1 MGEVF
6 MVHVTTVP
14 ERSVESAMLKQD
26 GSISLLGSL
35 DEAVVES
42 TVDGPGYRLVLFVA
56 GCAHRCAGCHN
67 PHSWEIA
74 DGLRYPVDQVV
85 QALTDRL
92 RAGPY
97 AGLTLSGGD
106 PLFQPAATAELLEGL
121 RRQHPELNIW
131 CYTGYRYEQVQ
142 EWSLLR
148 QIDVLVDGP
157 YVASMKRPSK
167 PFRGSANQRLLYLDR
182 GQIIRQ
188 ESRQVTGPYRD
199 IGRETTALVMTV
211 IKRDGR
217 TVQFESSKI
226 TRAMEKAFVATEGQC
241 PAPAELN
248 ELTDAVVA
256 RLPEGPSVEEI
267 QDQVEAVLME
277 AGHHAVAKR
286 YMIYR
291 QERTAA
297 RHRKE
302 RLHQLVG
309 QIVRE
314 TGREN
319 ANVGR
324 SPSAKLLQMAEAVG
338 REFME
343 RELTDPA
350 VRQAI
355 AEGLLYPHDYAWGPI
370 GTTTCCFIPLGK
382 LLASGF
388 DPGHGWVRTPRR
400 IRTAAQLSMI
410 ILQSNQNDQH
420 GGQAFGWYDR
430 DLAPYVRLE
439 YEWQLARIQEDLAA
453 VGVAGD
459 SVSQE
464 QLEKLAW
471 ERTRSETFQAMEGVV
486 FNANTMHSRAGA
498 QVPFVSIN
506 LGTDTSREGRLI
518 TETLLLAYEKGLGHG
533 EQPIFPNLI
542 FKVKKGVNFEPGD
555 PNYDLLQLSLR
566 VTAKR
571 LFPNYVF
578 QDASFNAAFP
588 GDVPTMGCRTR
599 VAWNMH
605 KPDDGQTCEG
615 RGNISFTTLN
625 LVGMALKARREMQAD
640 GFSAL
645 AARYDVVLSEG
656 TDLPQVRSFF
666 CLLNEY
672 ADLAIRQLHQR
683 FQYQSSFRKSDFP
696 FLLNGV
702 WMNSEKLAA
711 DSSLEQVWRHGTL
724 SMGFIGLA
732 ETLVALIGRH
742 HGESEVADALGVQ
755 IVRFL
760 RAKTDEAARQYQ
772 LNYSLLATPA
782 EGLTGKLAI
791 KDRATWGEIPGV
803 TDKEWYTNS
812 YHVPVEYPCSAF
824 HKIRVEGKYHAYCNA
839 GHISYVE
846 LNEAPQDN
854 PEALMAL
861 LKYMSDQD
869 MGYVAF
875 NYPVDRCRH
884 CGEQGLID
892 EDCPS
897 CGSSDIS
904 RIRRITGYLA
914 ELTNFNEAKRAE
926 TQRRRSHWPTH

>member
-1 MGEVF
+1 M
-6 MVHVTTVP
+6 
-14 ERSVESAMLKQD
+14 AK
-26 GSISLLGSL
+26 
-35 DEAVVES
+35 A
-42 TVDGPGYRLVLFVA
+42 
-56 GCAHRCAGCHN
+56 
-67 PHSWEIA
+67 
-74 DGLRYPVDQVV
+74 
-85 QALTDRL
+85 
-92 RAGPY
+92 
-97 AGLTLSGGD
+97 
-106 PLFQPAATAELLEGL
+106 
-121 RRQHPELNIW
+121 
-131 CYTGYRYEQVQ
+131 
-142 EWSLLR
+142 
-148 QIDVLVDGP
+148 
-157 YVASMKRPSK
+157 
-167 PFRGSANQRLLYLDR
+167 
-182 GQIIRQ
+182 
-188 ESRQVTGPYRD
+188 
-199 IGRETTALVMTV
+199 V

-217 TVQFESSKI
+217 TVPFDSGKISK
-226 TRAMEKAFVATEGQC
+226 AMEKAFVAIEGYRLATSDLHQ
-241 PAPAELN
+241 
-248 ELTDAVVA
+248 LTDAVAA
-256 RLPEGPSVEEI
+256 RLPERPSVEEI

-277 AGHHAVAKR
+277 AGHHDVAKG
-286 YMIYR
+286 YILYR

-302 RLHQLVG
+302 RLHQLVS

-319 ANVGR
+319 ANVSQ

-350 VRQAI
+350 VREAI
-355 AEGLLYPHDYAWGPI
+355 EDGLLYPHDYAWGPI
-370 GTTTCCFIPLGK
+370 GTTTCVFIPLGK

-388 DPGHGWVRTPRR
+388 NPGHGWVRSPRR

-439 YEWQLARIQEDLAA
+439 YEWQVARIKADLEA
-453 VGVAGD
+453 VGIGAD
-459 SVSQE
+459 EIQAE
-464 QLEKLAW
+464 RIEKLAW
-471 ERTRSETFQAMEGVV
+471 ERTRAETYQAMEGVV

-518 TETLLLAYEKGLGHG
+518 TESLLLAYEKGLGHG

-542 FKVKKGVNFEPGD
+542 FKVKQGVNFEPGD

-578 QDASFNAAFP
+578 QDASFNAGFP

-599 VAWNMH
+599 VSWNIH
-605 KPDDGQTCEG
+605 KPDGEQTCEG
-615 RGNISFTTLN
+615 RGNLSFTTLN
-625 LVGMALKARREMQAD
+625 LVGLALKARKELQVD

-645 AARYDVVLSEG
+645 AAKYEIELPEG
-656 TDLPQVRSFF
+656 TDLPQVRSYF
-666 CLLNEY
+666 CVLNQY
-672 ADLAIRQLHQR
+672 ADLAIQQLHQR
-683 FQYQSSFRKSDFP
+683 FQYQCSFKKSDFP

-702 WMNSEKLAA
+702 WMDSAKLEKE
-711 DSSLEQVWRHGTL
+711 STLEEVWRHGTL
-724 SMGFIGLA
+724 SIGFIGLA
-732 ETLVALIGRH
+732 ETLVALIGKH
-742 HGESEVADALGVQ
+742 HGESAVADALGVE

-760 RAKTDEAARQYQ
+760 RVKADEAAKQYQ

-782 EGLTGKLAI
+782 EGLTGKLVS
-791 KDRATWGEIPGV
+791 KDRALWGEIPGV

-812 YHVPVEYPCSAF
+812 FHVPVEYRCSAF

-846 LNEAPQDN
+846 LDEAPENN
-854 PEALMAL
+854 PEALMDL
-861 LKYMSDQD
+861 LRFMLDQD

-875 NYPVDRCRH
+875 NFPVDRCRN
-884 CGEQGLID
+884 CGQVGLI
-892 EDCPS
+892 ESSCPS

-904 RIRRITGYLA
+904 RVRRITGYLA
-914 ELTNFNEAKRAE
+914 ELSNFNEAKKAE
-926 TQRRRSHWPTH
+926 ALHRFSHVLVR